1 MESLSGSTSGEPKES
16 SSPLVPREAQEPPEG
31 GPRTGVVL
39 QEEAS
44 LMGMV
49 LGEEALA
56 DPGEA
61 MVLREEDGTLE
72 EEGAAAMTQTTL
84 QMVVT
89 EIAPMARLRATMIH
103 SPVTYVLP

>member
-1 MESLSGSTSGEPKES
+1 MESLSGSTSGEPRES
-16 SSPLVPREAQEPPEG
+16 SSPLVSREAQEPLEG
-31 GPRTGVVL
+31 GLRTGVVL
-39 QEEAS
+39 QEEAFP
-44 LMGMV
+44 MGMV

-56 DPGEA
+56 DPGVA
-61 MVLREEDGTLE
+61 TVLQEEDGILE

-103 SPVTYVLP
+103 SPVIYVLP